1 MHLKYRPDID
11 GLRALAVI
19 SVIVYHLNNHWLPGG
34 FIGVDVFF
42 VISGFLITKIIYREI
57 ISNQFSF
64 KNFYQ
69 RRINRILPV
78 FFSVMLCTSFV
89 AWYLLLPDEFMLF
102 LRSLKSTTYFW
113 ENMFFAKNTGGYWDS
128 SAEQMPIL
136 HTWSLAVEEQFYIL
150 LPLILLLLLKIRFQT
165 ENKLLRLNINT
176 ILLILFVIAIISFA
190 LAQIS
195 PKYSFLNKYNYY
207 SLFTGRA
214 GELLIGSI
222 VGILQIK
229 IDEHSP
235 KKNYLH
241 SFIFTN
247 IFTII
252 GSIALIFSFLF
263 ISKKYLFPSIWT
275 LIPTLG
281 TALILYFYH
290 PKSIITRIFSLI
302 PLVYIGKISYSLY
315 LWHWPIIVLAKK
327 YLFIEH
333 LVTFKHYAYITITC
347 IILSIL
353 SFYFIEKPCRK
364 NNKSFKFSLIIYYIL
379 PSLLILSIYYIHKK
393 NRSLDFRF
401 EKRIKLYNLQ
411 KQFLDPQSNFC
422 HNVIN
427 DNCIFGDTSKEP
439 SILLIGDSNAAHY
452 GPYLDEAGKY
462 YHFSVKIITNDR
474 HVCAVLP
481 DERAILSLK
490 EFENECTE
498 FIKYLNKA
506 IDKARIIIFTNRQ
519 ENLYYNIKTRFIL
532 SNSLPKFID
541 FLNKKGKKVIFLAQV
556 PMLNANEY
564 DKYYYYFLINKTFDT
579 HNMLSHIE
587 EKSNNFVY
595 NIIKN
600 KALYF
605 NPLNDLD
612 ENSKKSWPIYN
623 SLLAYSKDNNHLN
636 EYVTR
641 QWAKEVLPKQKA
653 FWERIARIA
662 NKSN

>member
-19 SVIVYHLNNHWLPGG
+19 SVIVYHLNNRWLPGG

-136 HTWSLAVEEQFYIL
+136 HTWSLAVEEQFYIV
-150 LPLILLLLLKIRFQT
+150 LPLLLLFLLKIRFQT
-165 ENKLLRLNINT
+165 EKKLLKLSINT
-176 ILLILFVIAIISFA
+176 IILMLFVIAIISFA

-195 PKYSFLNKYNYY
+195 PKYSLLNKYNYY
-207 SLFTGRA
+207 SLYTGRA

-229 IDEHSP
+229 IDGYSP
-235 KKNYLH
+235 KKTYLH
-241 SFIFTN
+241 TFIFTN

-252 GSIALIFSFLF
+252 GSIGVIFSFFF

-290 PKSIITRIFSLI
+290 PKTIITRIFSLS
-302 PLVYIGKISYSLY
+302 PLVFIGKISYSLY

-333 LVTFKHYAYITITC
+333 FVTFKHYAYVTITC

-393 NRSLDFRF
+393 NRFLDFRYK
-401 EKRIKLYNLQ
+401 ERVKLYDLQ
-411 KQFLDPQSNFC
+411 NTSNWSVKKNYC
-422 HNVIN
+422 YSNIVGE
-427 DNCIFGDTSKEP
+427 CIFGDLSKKP
-439 SILLIGDSNAAHY
+439 NMILIGDSHAGNMFSY
-452 GPYLDEAGKY
+452 MTQAGKMY
-462 YHFSVKIITNDR
+462 GFSTRLVEYGGYTFLSGQKIEDDNCQFVFNKTQIWIEDSDII
-474 HVCAVLP
+474 VYCARYSAFKDLM
-481 DERAILSLK
+481 
-490 EFENECTE
+490 NED
-498 FIKYLNKA
+498 F
-506 IDKARIIIFTNRQ
+506 
-519 ENLYYNIKTRFIL
+519 
-532 SNSLPKFID
+532 SN
-541 FLNKKGKKVIFLAQV
+541 FLDI
-556 PMLNANEY
+556 
-564 DKYYYYFLINKTFDT
+564 LINKGKTIIVLKDLPALSNNDIYFDSYLKNKRIT
-579 HNMLSHIE
+579 NLNLLSHFEDEGNQIIE
-587 EKSNNFVY
+587 

-600 KALYF
+600 KKNRVIFWDPFTGLT
-605 NPLNDLD
+605 
-612 ENSKKSWPIYN
+612 KKQLEQWPFYN
-623 SLLAYSKDNNHLN
+623 GLLAYINDPHSHLN
-636 EYVTR
+636 AYTSDNFP
-641 QWAKEVLPKQKA
+641 KEVLPKQKE
-653 FWERIARIA
+653 FWKKIAKIA
-662 NKSN
+662 NQSN